1 MNNDRY
7 ARNGTRNAGQQE
19 LLSYLGKLGLEQGDM
34 AKCLRYLDDHLP
46 DDLIQ
51 VKNSIDLTV
60 GPVAPKLRNTASK
73 IRNVGLYLAEE
84 QQVLRGPYESY
95 FGTHSVIKLL
105 GSSEDLAAESLFTA
119 AMAVNPDVIL
129 LGVKTLRPAMLE
141 SLNDL
146 REEYSEVGLVLLVS
160 SYDRRAFK
168 SLRSL
173 PIGGAMGTAYLLKHT
188 IDTMEQVSGIIRLV
202 AEGRIIVDPKV
213 MAGLIDTE
221 QTVEASRGAILNNLP
236 AMDTWDVDPP
246 YWKVRS
252 RWTRMKRPVRIGPSM
267 EIWKRLVPSLRTRE
281 SVSTGLCSRR
291 SYVWQLRGSCPLSP
305 ETGIKHP
312 ITDRK
317 RS

>member
-202 AEGRIIVDPKV
+202 AEGRTIVDPKV

-246 YWKVRS
+246 VLES
-252 RWTRMKRPVRIGPSM
+252 EIQVDADEAAGSNRPVHGNLEEACAVLENQGICIDRAVF
-267 EIWKRLVPSLRTRE
+267 EALVCLAASGLLSSLPRN
-281 SVSTGLCSRR
+281 GN
-291 SYVWQLRGSCPLSP
+291 
-305 ETGIKHP
+305 
-312 ITDRK
+312 
-317 RS
+317 

>member
-51 VKNSIDLTV
+51 VKNSSDLRV
-60 GPVAPKLRNTASK
+60 GSVAPKLRNTASK

-105 GSSEDLAAESLFTA
+105 GSSEDMAAESLFTT

-129 LGVKTLRPAMLE
+129 LGVKTLRPAMLD

-236 AMDTWDVDPP
+236 AMDSWDVDPP
-246 YWKVRS
+246 VLESEIQVYAGES
-252 RWTRMKRPVRIGPSM
+252 DGSNRPVHGNLEKACAVLENQGICVDRAVF
-267 EIWKRLVPSLRTRE
+267 EALVCLAASGLLTSLPRN
-281 SVSTGLCSRR
+281 GN
-291 SYVWQLRGSCPLSP
+291 
-305 ETGIKHP
+305 
-312 ITDRK
+312 
-317 RS
+317 

>member
-7 ARNGTRNAGQQE
+7 ARNGAGNAGQQE

-173 PIGGAMGTAYLLKHT
+173 PIGGALGTAYLLKHT

-246 YWKVRS
+246 VLES
-252 RWTRMKRPVRIGPSM
+252 EIQVDADEAAGSNRPVHGNLEKACAVLENQGICIDRAVFEALVCLAASELLSSLPRNGNQAPDNGP
-267 EIWKRLVPSLRTRE
+267 
-281 SVSTGLCSRR
+281 
-291 SYVWQLRGSCPLSP
+291 
-305 ETGIKHP
+305 
-312 ITDRK
+312 
-317 RS
+317 

>member
-34 AKCLRYLDDHLP
+34 AKCLRYMDDHLP

-84 QQVLRGPYESY
+84 QQVLRGPYESH

-173 PIGGAMGTAYLLKHT
+173 PIGGPW
-188 IDTMEQVSGIIRLV
+188 ERL
-202 AEGRIIVDPKV
+202 I
-213 MAGLIDTE
+213 
-221 QTVEASRGAILNNLP
+221 
-236 AMDTWDVDPP
+236 
-246 YWKVRS
+246 
-252 RWTRMKRPVRIGPSM
+252 
-267 EIWKRLVPSLRTRE
+267 
-281 SVSTGLCSRR
+281 C
-291 SYVWQLRGSCPLSP
+291 
-305 ETGIKHP
+305 
-312 ITDRK
+312 
-317 RS
+317 

>member
-119 AMAVNPDVIL
+119 AMVVNPDVIL

-160 SYDRRAFK
+160 SYDRQAFK

-246 YWKVRS
+246 VLESEIQVYAGES
-252 RWTRMKRPVRIGPSM
+252 DGSNRPVHGNLEKACAVLENQGICVDRAVF
-267 EIWKRLVPSLRTRE
+267 EALVCLAASGLLTSLPRN
-281 SVSTGLCSRR
+281 GN
-291 SYVWQLRGSCPLSP
+291 
-305 ETGIKHP
+305 
-312 ITDRK
+312 
-317 RS
+317 

>member
-1 MNNDRY
+1 M
-7 ARNGTRNAGQQE
+7 
-19 LLSYLGKLGLEQGDM
+19 
-34 AKCLRYLDDHLP
+34 
-46 DDLIQ
+46 
-51 VKNSIDLTV
+51 
-60 GPVAPKLRNTASK
+60 
-73 IRNVGLYLAEE
+73 YLAEE

-173 PIGGAMGTAYLLKHT
+173 PIGGALGTAYLLKHT

-246 YWKVRS
+246 VLES
-252 RWTRMKRPVRIGPSM
+252 EIQVDADEAAGSNRPVHGNLEEACAVLENQGICIDRAVF
-267 EIWKRLVPSLRTRE
+267 EALVCLAASGLLSSLPRN
-281 SVSTGLCSRR
+281 GN
-291 SYVWQLRGSCPLSP
+291 
-305 ETGIKHP
+305 
-312 ITDRK
+312 
-317 RS
+317 

>member
-7 ARNGTRNAGQQE
+7 GRDGARNAGQQE
-19 LLSYLGKLGLEQGDM
+19 LLSYLGKIGLEQGDM

-51 VKNSIDLTV
+51 VRNSSDLTV
-60 GPVAPKLRNTASK
+60 GPVAPKLRKAASK

-105 GSSEDLAAESLFTA
+105 GSSEDMAVESLLTA
-119 AMAVNPDVIL
+119 AMAVDPDVIL
-129 LGVKTLRPAMLE
+129 LGVKALRPAMLE
-141 SLNDL
+141 SLKDL

-160 SYDRRAFK
+160 SYDERAFK

-173 PIGGAMGTAYLLKHT
+173 PIGGAMGTAYLLKYT
-188 IDTMEQVSGIIRLV
+188 IDTMEQVAGIIRLV

-221 QTVEASRGAILNNLP
+221 QTVGASRGAVLKNLP
-236 AMDTWDVDPP
+236 AMDTWNVDPP
-246 YWKVRS
+246 VLES
-252 RWTRMKRPVRIGPSM
+252 
-267 EIWKRLVPSLRTRE
+267 EIQVDAGEAADSHWPTHGNLEVACAVLEKEGICVDRAVFEALVCLAASGLLSSLPRN
-281 SVSTGLCSRR
+281 G
-291 SYVWQLRGSCPLSP
+291 
-305 ETGIKHP
+305 K
-312 ITDRK
+312 
-317 RS
+317 